1 MLNKKANPLLVK
13 MEDAITAKVPP
24 QQMAAFKKIIRT
36 GEKVLFSQNMHKM
49 VTEQLKASGNPAV
62 IAGEGAAKLLGILVT
77 QSKGTMPMEAG
88 SPASAVLLC
97 EILDMMEQLGKIKVD
112 NNNLAEAVQAMSSG
126 ILQLFGV
133 TPEKL
138 SAMMQQAQSK
148 QQAPA
153 QPQQAPEQPAPQGAQ
168 PLIGAPA

>member
-13 MEDAITAKVPP
+13 MEKAITAKVPP
-24 QQMAAFKKIIRT
+24 KQMPAFKKIILA
-36 GEKVLFSQNMHKM
+36 GEKVLFSDKMHKLVM
-49 VTEQLKASGNPAV
+49 SQLKSPGNPAV
-62 IAGEGAAKLLGILVT
+62 IAGEGAAKLFGILIT
-77 QSKGTMPMEAG
+77 QTKGTIPMEAG

-112 NNNLAEAVQAMSSG
+112 NNNLAEAVQSMSSG

-133 TPEKL
+133 TPEQL
-138 SAMMQQAQSK
+138 SAMMQEAQSK
-148 QQAPA
+148 QQGQRPSPSA
-153 QPQQAPEQPAPQGAQ
+153 QPAPQGAQ